1 MKRTLLAV
9 FALSLTTL
17 SLESLSAEEPNSNEC
32 IDTTYEIVAGSE
44 AITRTCGEFQTIS
57 VYIPAK
63 TAILSVHEIQKKGT
77 AKQTYSP
84 LVVKN
89 TILIASGGFFGYRSD
104 GHEKPIG
111 LIRANN
117 KRLVRMLD
125 WDHGGVLVSD
135 KKGNIKIIPAQNR
148 SQAGAWSE
156 AIQSKPII
164 INSGMVDVNKNL
176 RDSEFNRV
184 AIGYT
189 LDGDILVVGTFHSF
203 GQAATLVDFAKI
215 FKSEAERRELKIHR
229 ALAMDG
235 GAGAQ
240 IYIPSKNLSF
250 GDSGRS
256 YFPNAV
262 RLDATNGVKWQ

>member
-1 MKRTLLAV
+1 MKRTLAV
-9 FALSLTTL
+9 ALLISLNTF
-17 SLESLSAEEPNSNEC
+17 SCGSLSAEELNSNEC
-32 IDTTYEIVAGSE
+32 IDTAYKIAVGGE
-44 AITRTCGEFQTIS
+44 AVTRICGEYQTVS

-63 TAILSVHEIQKKGT
+63 TAILSVHDIQKKGT
-77 AKQTYSP
+77 AKQAYSP
-84 LVVKN
+84 LAGKN
-89 TILIASGGFFGYRSD
+89 TILIASGGFFGFRSD

-111 LIRANN
+111 LIRSNH
-117 KRLVRMLD
+117 KRLVRLLD

-135 KKGNIKIIPAQNR
+135 KKGNVKIIPAQNR

-189 LDGDILVVGTFHSF
+189 LDGDILVVGAFHSF
-203 GQAATLVDFAKI
+203 GQASTLVDFAKI
-215 FKSEAERRELKIHR
+215 FKNEAERRELKIHR

-240 IYIPSKNLSF
+240 IYIPSRNLSF

-262 RLDATNGVKWQ
+262 RLDAANSGK